1 MTEDNFP
8 FGYENRQGRFV
19 HDLESYREVYSKAKM
34 KYDDFRKNYRKAS
47 QELGKLDR
55 LLRSPKITQ
64 KDKLKIKRT
73 KSQFTKLLRFV
84 NLDKL
89 IVQEVKGVAN
99 TNLSDKNIAFT
110 VRKKYKEW
118 QELNRKRA
126 EGITP
131 SRDLGK
137 IPTLE
142 DLLREPYSEFVKYI
156 NDTTPNYIT
165 YSSEE
170 VGRLNRTKLISYG
183 DRKLTPDDK
192 TRFVKLLMLNSDKEI
207 NPKYIEE
214 VWGYV
219 TNQEM
224 DKLEDIFK
232 DESLE
237 EIAEISD
244 KYRKEEELE
253 SGPRKLF
260 IRLSDV
266 TSIRKATPYKKGR
279 KKHTNYRAVQ
289 IKGVGE
295 AENLF
300 LRIRD
305 DESEPLENALE
316 IERQTASVSLS
327 KISQVNIKQ
336 RLDILGFENYTDYG
350 TPEEVNKDFEQYV
363 RKVFEGTQEQ
373 YLQGVSIE
381 DYYDSIYKDLSKLR
395 TAVTRN
401 ITSTSGDE
409 TNRRVIK
416 DTNEDIL
423 EGIEK
428 VTNIKLDAL
437 GKIVAHRPEIED
449 STKRD
454 AVIDTLDEQVGG
466 KTVGYFLLRAI
477 ISKIGYNKIALDKTT
492 MSKSIDN
499 LSEKERR
506 RVKSYLQD
514 ADPTEYFGEE
524 YLKLGKLI
532 NILDEVEGNKGEL
545 ENLDEENLKL
555 VKVLA
560 SLRKRYE
567 NLYEKIREKVYPE
580 DEEE

>member
-1 MTEDNFP
+1 MTKDNFP

-19 HDLESYREVYSKAKM
+19 HDLESYQEVYSKAKM
-34 KYDDFRKNYRKAS
+34 KYDNFSENRKTK
-47 QELGKLDR
+47 QELD
-55 LLRSPKITQ
+55 
-64 KDKLKIKRT
+64 
-73 KSQFTKLLRFV
+73 
-84 NLDKL
+84 NL
-89 IVQEVKGVAN
+89 IVQEVKKVAN

-118 QELNRKRA
+118 QETNKRRA
-126 EGITP
+126 EGELPEIDRLRP
-131 SRDLGK
+131 NFQRV
-137 IPTLE
+137 LE
-142 DLLREPYSEFVKYI
+142 GPLPEFRAYINKLLRPKRIIYTK
-156 NDTTPNYIT
+156 
-165 YSSEE
+165 EE
-170 VGRLNRTKLISYG
+170 YERLNRTNLISYG

-192 TRFVKLLMLNSDKEI
+192 TRFVRLLMLNSDKEI
-207 NPKYIEE
+207 DAKYVEE

-224 DKLEDIFK
+224 DKLENIFK

-260 IRLSDV
+260 IRLRDV

-295 AENLF
+295 ANRLF

-305 DESEPLENALE
+305 DEDEPLENALE
-316 IERQTASVSLS
+316 IERQTASVSLA

-336 RLDILGFENYTDYG
+336 RLDILGFENYTNYG

-373 YLQGVSIE
+373 YLEGVSIE

-423 EGIEK
+423 ESIEK
-428 VTNIKLDAL
+428 ATNIKLDAL
-437 GKIVAHRPEIED
+437 GKIIAHRPEIKD

-454 AVIDTLDEQVGG
+454 AVIDTLDEQAGG

-532 NILDEVEGNKGEL
+532 NILDEVEGNTGEL
-545 ENLDEENLKL
+545 EDLDEENLKL
-555 VKVLA
+555 VKILA